1 MSQGFTSQLPV
12 PLPTA
17 QGGTGLTSTTAYAVL
32 CGGTTSTGNLQSIA
46 SVGTTGQVLTSN
58 GAGALPTFQ
67 AISPSGG
74 KVGAW
79 VLFNGTGTPAVTASG
94 NVTSITDNGVGLYT
108 INITT
113 ALTSANYAISGSA
126 SGGTAT
132 AGQVA
137 IFSSDDGNAARTTT
151 AFRVVISQPGG
162 TSANYYDS
170 ATISAVATL

>member
-67 AISPSGG
+67 
-74 KVGAW
+74 
-79 VLFNGTGTPAVTASG
+79 NPATQTSATKGWLYSKLSAGVPQLSASF
-94 NVTSITDNGVGLYT
+94 NVTSITDNGTGDFTVNWSTAFSTADYCAVAGYNRANDT
-108 INITT
+108 GVAFIPNFYSQTT
-113 ALTSANYAISGSA
+113 SSVRISTTNNT
-126 SGGTAT
+126 GTA
-132 AGQVA
+132 
-137 IFSSDDGNAARTTT
+137 IDPY
-151 AFRVVISQPGG
+151 AFHIASFGAQ
-162 TSANYYDS
+162 
-170 ATISAVATL
+170 